1 MERFLHILLELALVP
16 AGVLA
21 IATLEPGC
29 HFREQFHSHD
39 SPSRGHYSLA
49 RESTSSSARRAG
61 AVRSRPADTCGV
73 STTDSE
79 PGGPRFGTVPPA
91 SSPSI
96 PPARKRAVL
105 SCTPKVSGVT
115 DGTRSGGL
123 SGSAMSISLL
133 RLRSARAF
141 SASDRGSKDFG
152 LAMARP
158 PLFRRFCTSG
168 LGGSMP
174 ARCERSAPLVWRYSH
189 TYMSL
194 RRMLEEVRVS
204 RSLLP
209 AHRRRRARP
218 TKGRR

>member
-21 IATLEPGC
+21 IAPLEPGC

-39 SPSRGHYSLA
+39 SLSRGCYALA

-73 STTDSE
+73 STTDSGL
-79 PGGPRFGTVPPA
+79 GGPRFGTVPPA
-91 SSPSI
+91 SSPSR

-115 DGTRSGGL
+115 DGKRSGGL

-158 PLFRRFCTSG
+158 PLFRRSAHQ
-168 LGGSMP
+168 GS
-174 ARCERSAPLVWRYSH
+174 ADQCRLVANVPHLWCGA
-189 TYMSL
+189 T
-194 RRMLEEVRVS
+194 
-204 RSLLP
+204 
-209 AHRRRRARP
+209 ATP
-218 TKGRR
+218 T